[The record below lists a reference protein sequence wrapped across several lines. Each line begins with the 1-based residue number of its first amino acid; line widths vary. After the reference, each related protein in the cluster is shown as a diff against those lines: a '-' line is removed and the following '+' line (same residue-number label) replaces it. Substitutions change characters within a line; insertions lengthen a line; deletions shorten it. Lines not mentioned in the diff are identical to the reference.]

1 MPWLEWQEGEALLRQ
16 EAEALLR
23 LREQRLSVVFKP
35 AAPLVGALLRQKDRV
50 ALSPHGVIGP
60 HNVKETSQRSN
71 WTVALPQ
78 RGLVPRPL
86 DRQHYC

>member
-50 ALSPHGVIGP
+50 AL
-60 HNVKETSQRSN
+60 
-71 WTVALPQ
+71 
-78 RGLVPRPL
+78 
-86 DRQHYC
+86 